1 MKKLK
6 KNYERNRKTV
16 YSMNNCVCFC
26 GDCPCGWED
35 YKYQYNVQLQVG
47 ESARATINRGNFL

>member
-47 ESARATINRGNFL
+47 ESASVLYC